1 MAAPR
6 TRPGAEADA
15 LVLSKGELPSFTAL
29 LSLRRPDLALLAP
42 LTADPDCLRVLR
54 RQADLAGARLLD
66 EPLAPSGDDFAETRL
81 LLDACA
87 CARANRCARVV
98 WPVFCAAEVDP
109 IALALDRARLVS
121 TLAAIDARP
130 RGVPI
135 DTPVLDLTEAQ
146 LADLAI
152 DVGVPAQ
159 VGWITDADEA
169 RWLSLLRAAEQRR
182 RQPA

>member
-1 MAAPR
+1 MAKPR
-6 TRPGAEADA
+6 PTTDDADA
-15 LVLSKGELPSFTAL
+15 LLLSSGDLASFASL
-29 LSLRRPDLALLAP
+29 LSLRRPDLALIAP
-42 LTADPDCLRVLR
+42 TAGDSDSLRVIE
-54 RQADLAGARLLD
+54 RQAELAGARVLHDALEAIND
-66 EPLAPSGDDFAETRL
+66 HFAETRL

-87 CARANRCARVV
+87 LAKANRCARVV

-121 TLAAIDARP
+121 TLAALDARP
-130 RGVPI
+130 KGMPI

-159 VGWITDADEA
+159 PGWLADANENH
-169 RWLSLLRAAEQRR
+169 WLTLLRAADLRR
-182 RQPA
+182 RQTV